1 MRDWILKIHLYGG
14 LLCSGYLIILAVSSL
29 NYNHKFGEPGTEK
42 VTWERALRIEDG
54 EKNQAVAERVRD
66 ELGLMGWIISWEVR
80 REENGNL
87 RFGIAR
93 PGKRYR
99 IRVLFDQDR
108 ITVEETRSGF
118 WQVTNNLHALTVT
131 AGIGFCDDLGHFG
144 RGLRLDGL
152 VFSRVGRV
160 FVGDLKARARD
171 WVTVHSFWSII

>member
-118 WQVTNNLHALTVT
+118 WQVTNNLHALT
-131 AGIGFCDDLGHFG
+131 
-144 RGLRLDGL
+144 
-152 VFSRVGRV
+152 
-160 FVGDLKARARD
+160 
-171 WVTVHSFWSII
+171 